1 VDSLPAELP
10 QKHSFLYGLREILH
24 AYTHRGGFLGGSM
37 SKESA
42 YKAGDV
48 GLIPGSG
55 RSPEGYGNPH
65 QYSFLENPHGQR
77 SPAGYSPKDH
87 KKSDTTEAT
96 EHTHMHK

>member
-1 VDSLPAELP
+1 
-10 QKHSFLYGLREILH
+10 
-24 AYTHRGGFLGGSM
+24 M

-77 SPAGYSPKDH
+77 SPAGSSPKDH

-96 EHTHMHK
+96 EHTHTCTNRDFLSPLPLEALFPPFLLPNFSFFYTK